1 MFGGQGLP
9 GEKTENVLRGCGST
23 KDVNLNLI
31 LRAVGNHWKR
41 GGKQLP
47 ENLTHTKP
55 DVC

>member
-9 GEKTENVLRGCGST
+9 GEKLENVLRGCGST

-31 LRAVGNHWKR
+31 LRVVGKHWKR
-41 GGKQLP
+41 RGKQLP